1 MSYQT
6 LIPIPDNLAE
16 LPAGHIL
23 ANPTNL
29 TDFPVSLALGNQLTF
44 IPTDG
49 NIVTTSIAAT
59 GSGYSDGVYTNV
71 PAVGGSG
78 EGATFDITVSG
89 GAITVATVNNA
100 GAGYEVGND
109 LTFPSLP
116 GGGSGESISVDSIN
130 APATYTIDTSF
141 GVFAGP
147 GAAGLVPDPGVANN
161 LFLRDDGTWAAAGAD
176 VNQSIQV
183 MAQRSITA
191 ADTFTPPTD
200 YLILA
205 DGSGGGYN
213 VGLPAASAGMYKFV
227 LKKTDGLRALAN
239 AIFLVPNGADT
250 IDGQAQQRLRRY
262 DSVTVISDGVSNW
275 NIV

>member
-49 NIVTTSIAAT
+49 NITASSIAAG
-59 GSGYSDGVYTNV
+59 GSGYTDGAYTNV

-78 EGATFDITVSG
+78 EGATYDITVSG
-89 GAITVATVNNA
+89 GVITVATINNP

-116 GGGSGESISVDSIN
+116 GGGSGESINVDTIN
-130 APATYTIDTSF
+130 APASYTIDTSF

-147 GAAGLVPDPGVANN
+147 GADGLVPDPVTANN

-176 VNQSIQV
+176 INNAVQV
-183 MAQRSITA
+183 MAQRSVSA
-191 ADTFTPPTD
+191 ADAFNTTTD
-200 YLILA
+200 HLILA
-205 DGSGGGYN
+205 DGSGGGFN
-213 VGLPAASAGMYKFV
+213 VSLPAASAGMFMYR
-227 LKKTDGLRALAN
+227 LKKTDGIRALPN

-250 IDGQAQQRLRRY
+250 IDGQANARLRRY
-262 DSVTVISDGVSNW
+262 DSITVISDGVSNW
-275 NIV
+275 NII